1 MKKLSIIAI
10 LSLMA
15 AAFAVAAV
23 SCKKDKTTTISSA
36 TDPCIGMLHF
46 NSSEEFVETQQKVL
60 AMTVAERREWE
71 QQQGFKSYAT
81 KCEELFEEFEAN
93 GINSDEDIYN
103 FVKKNPDYFYIRE
116 EEGELY
122 LTSYLENSSYYQF
135 VDENRMI
142 RIGGRVIKVFDEGI
156 ISAPIDEEERLIGVA
171 SYYEPAQDSFSYF
184 ESPQADMQEGAKD
197 DDGCNCGRTE
207 TIVRKTNPNGYE
219 RTYVRFYIDYGTI
232 HTGDLLVDDYYD
244 QIGYRHIYYKMKVRP
259 YRKNFGIWF
268 WCLRTISYNVN
279 YTVLGE
285 NYVSDNKQGQDYGG
299 KVDIILYNYDG
310 MIDLAHYKSLTG
322 TASTPDASCII
333 TCSTIY

>member
-103 FVKKNPDYFYIRE
+103 FVKENPDYFYIRE

-122 LTSYLENSSYYQF
+122 LTSYLENLPCSYLVNEKQLIQSN
-135 VDENRMI
+135 DKI
-142 RIGGRVIKVFDEGI
+142 IKAF
-156 ISAPIDEEERLIGVA
+156 A
-171 SYYEPAQDSFSYF
+171 
-184 ESPQADMQEGAKD
+184 
-197 DDGCNCGRTE
+197 
-207 TIVRKTNPNGYE
+207 NGYASLDFKDLSIIDDLKSLDDCIPFQNITVSQITSKSIVKKQFRQDNTDGDGRE
-219 RTYVRFYIDYGTI
+219 RTLAEVYITN
-232 HTGDLLVDDYYD
+232 TPVDTWESVFF
-244 QIGYRHIYYKMKVRP
+244 IRP
-259 YRKNFGIWF
+259 YKKTLGVWYYAK
-268 WCLRTISYNVN
+268 RTITGEMVAHWRYKRSSADQWWPGEGEDHIIKEVGRYAYSYTSILDELPWVN
-279 YTVLGE
+279 YYLHSAEYT
-285 NYVSDNKQGQDYGG
+285 
-299 KVDIILYNYDG
+299 
-310 MIDLAHYKSLTG
+310 MINGWADTE
-322 TASTPDASCII
+322 STPVCYCLLNAN
-333 TCSTIY
+333 